1 MIYTTM
7 DNLKS
12 YYGISENLDKALDF
26 LETCDLRTLAMGR
39 NEVDGSQVFINRF
52 NYDTIAE
59 EAGAFEAHEKHLDIH
74 ILLSGRERIGIGQTL
89 KMEETGRDAENDGID
104 LKGKAEQFLWMEPGK
119 VLIAFPEDAHM
130 VKIQWG
136 ESCPVEKAVVK
147 VLFRD

>member
-39 NEVDGSQVFINRF
+39 NEVEGSQVFINRF

-74 ILLSGRERIGIGQTL
+74 IFCQGMLLKRGIGL
-89 KMEETGRDAENDGID
+89 K
-104 LKGKAEQFLWMEPGK
+104 PSGK
-119 VLIAFPEDAHM
+119 VF
-130 VKIQWG
+130 
-136 ESCPVEKAVVK
+136 EK
-147 VLFRD
+147 